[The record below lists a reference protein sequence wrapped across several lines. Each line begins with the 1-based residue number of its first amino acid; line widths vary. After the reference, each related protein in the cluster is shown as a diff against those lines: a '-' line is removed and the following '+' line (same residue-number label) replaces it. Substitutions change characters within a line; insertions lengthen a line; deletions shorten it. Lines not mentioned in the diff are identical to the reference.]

1 MPTYTPPPGG
11 ADRKPAPRSFPT
23 WPLARTLDQPRVMQR
38 PHAPASNIVAIDF
51 GTSNSTVG
59 CPTPSGPR
67 LIEVEG
73 TQVTIPSAIFFN
85 LEDDCV
91 QYGRDAID
99 AYTQHYEGR
108 LLRALK
114 SVLGSMLIDETTDI
128 RGQPIAFKDIIGRFL
143 GHLKT
148 RAEERLGHAVDSV
161 ILGRPV
167 WFVDDNPEKDKAAQD
182 QLEAIARRCGFKQVD
197 FQYEPIAAAL
207 DYESRVG
214 GEELALIADLGGG
227 TSDIS
232 IVRVSPARHLK
243 ADRKGDVL
251 ANTGVHIGGTDY
263 DRKLSLDQVMPHLG
277 YKTRQRK
284 NPSRE
289 LPASAWFDLATWHR
303 IVLLNGNNAATLLKE
318 LHYLA
323 EQPELVHR
331 LLRVVREQ
339 TGHQL
344 AGDVEKA
351 KIALSDQD
359 PARLALPY
367 VEADLAIELTRT
379 AFEQATEGETR
390 KIADSIH
397 ECLKQ
402 AGVDRGAITTLFL
415 TGGTSAVPAVR
426 AACEATVPRA
436 RAVAG
441 DRFGSVGIGLTI
453 HAGIRAGGR

>member
-1 MPTYTPPPGG
+1 MHHT
-11 ADRKPAPRSFPT
+11 
-23 WPLARTLDQPRVMQR
+23 
-38 PHAPASNIVAIDF
+38 HAPEGTILAIDF

-59 CPTPSGPR
+59 CPTPAGPR

-73 TQVTIPSAIFFN
+73 THVTIPSAIFFN
-85 LEDDCV
+85 VEDECV
-91 QYGRDAID
+91 QFGRSAID

-114 SVLGSMLIDETTDI
+114 SVLGSSLIDETTDVG
-128 RGQPIAFKDIIGRFL
+128 GQPVAFKDIIDRFL
-143 GHLKT
+143 GHLKAK
-148 RAEERLGHAVDSV
+148 AEAKVGHAVDDV

-167 WFVDDNPEKDKAAQD
+167 WFIDNDPQKDKAAQD
-182 QLEAIARRCGFKQVD
+182 QLEAIARRCGFKHVD

-232 IVRVSPARHLK
+232 IVRVSPAQHMK
-243 ADRKGDVL
+243 VDRKGDVL

-263 DRKLSLDQVMPHLG
+263 DKLLSLDQVMPHLG

-284 NPSRE
+284 HPGRE
-289 LPASAWFDLATWHR
+289 LPSSVYFDLATWHR
-303 IVLLNGNNAATLLKE
+303 IVLLNGNSATTLLKD
-318 LHYLA
+318 LHYMA

-359 PARLALPY
+359 LATMALPY
-367 VEADLAIELTRT
+367 VEADLAIELSQT
-379 AFEQATEGETR
+379 AFERATSGETQ
-390 KIADSIH
+390 KIVDCIH
-397 ECLKQ
+397 ECLNQ
-402 AGVDRGAITTLFL
+402 AGVGPDAITTLFL
-415 TGGTSAVPAVR
+415 TGGTSAIPAVR

-453 HAGIRAGGR
+453 HAGIRAAGR

>member
-1 MPTYTPPPGG
+1 MHQNHVPE
-11 ADRKPAPRSFPT
+11 
-23 WPLARTLDQPRVMQR
+23 
-38 PHAPASNIVAIDF
+38 SNILAIDF

-59 CPTPSGPR
+59 CPTASGPR

-73 TQVTIPSAIFFN
+73 AQVTIPSAIFFN
-85 LEDDCV
+85 VEDDCV
-91 QYGRDAID
+91 QFGRAAID

-114 SVLGSMLIDETTDI
+114 SVLGSSLIDQTTDI
-128 RGQPIAFKDIIGRFL
+128 GGQPVAFKDIIGRFL
-143 GHLKT
+143 GHLKSKAEARVG
-148 RAEERLGHAVDSV
+148 RAIDDV

-167 WFVDDNPEKDKAAQD
+167 WFIDNDPKKDKAAQD
-182 QLEAIARRCGFKQVD
+182 QLEAIAKRCGFKQVD

-232 IVRVSPARHLK
+232 IVRVSPAQHLK
-243 ADRKGDVL
+243 VDRKGDVL

-263 DRKLSLDQVMPHLG
+263 DKMLSLHQVMPHLG
-277 YKTRQRK
+277 YKTHQRR
-284 NPSRE
+284 NPARE
-289 LPASAWFDLATWHR
+289 LPSSVYFDLATWHR
-303 IVLLNGNNAATLLKE
+303 IVLLNGNSAATLLKD
-318 LHYLA
+318 LHYMA

-351 KIALSDQD
+351 KIALSDQ
-359 PARLALPY
+359 ARATMALPY
-367 VEADLAIELTRT
+367 VETDLAIELSQT
-379 AFEQATEGETR
+379 AFERATAGETQ
-390 KIADSIH
+390 KVVDCIH
-397 ECLKQ
+397 ECLNQ
-402 AGVDRGAITTLFL
+402 AGVGRDAITTLFL

-426 AACEATVPRA
+426 AACEATVPQA
-436 RAVAG
+436 KAVAG

-453 HAGIRAGGR
+453 HAGIRAGCSARR